1 MKLSNIASTI
11 IATLALVAGAAH
23 AEDPTPVSVNGGTV
37 HFKGEL
43 VNAACSVN
51 TDSSEQTVNL
61 GQYRTAKFTK
71 VGDTTSNIPFTIE
84 LNDCDP
90 LVAKTAAVAF
100 TGQIDATDKTLLAV
114 TSGNNDNT
122 AQGVGI
128 EILDSKSSTLTPDG
142 ATFSA
147 AQTLIEGTN
156 TLNFTAR
163 YKATAATTTPGQAN
177 ADATFV
183 MKYE

>member
-1 MKLSNIASTI
+1 MKLSNIASTV

-23 AEDPTPVSVNGGTV
+23 AEDTTTPVSVNGGTV

-90 LVAKTAAVAF
+90 AVAKP
-100 TGQIDATDKTLLAV
+100 LLSRLPAR
-114 TSGNNDNT
+114 
-122 AQGVGI
+122 
-128 EILDSKSSTLTPDG
+128 STPPTK
-142 ATFSA
+142 
-147 AQTLIEGTN
+147 
-156 TLNFTAR
+156 R
-163 YKATAATTTPGQAN
+163 CWR
-177 ADATFV
+177 
-183 MKYE
+183 